1 MSQKSR
7 DPNRVNNHIC
17 RDKSKENVI
26 NESVPQEETSTTVP
40 VIHLPAD
47 KEDDEKVAADAI
59 LEMFPQDLLENN
71 KKVRPVNVKIIEHDG
86 YIDYEIE
93 FVELPDY
100 YDYDYYS
107 EDYDTS
113 KKVEELTTTTT
124 ESSTSSHTN
133 SPEITFVNL
142 LKKARNK
149 HRQRQLENADNVP
162 ITDLR

>member
-1 MSQKSR
+1 MNLFS
-7 DPNRVNNHIC
+7 
-17 RDKSKENVI
+17 
-26 NESVPQEETSTTVP
+26 QEETSTTVP

-71 KKVRPVNVKIIEHDG
+71 KKVKPVNVKIIEHDG

-100 YDYDYYS
+100 YNYDYYI
-107 EDYDTS
+107 EDYDFG
-113 KKVEELTTTTT
+113 KKVEEELTTTTT
-124 ESSTSSHTN
+124 ESSTSSNPNT
-133 SPEITFVNL
+133 PEITFVNL

-149 HRQRQLENADNVP
+149 HRQRQLENENNVP
-162 ITDLR
+162 SDLR